1 MVFYN
6 TEEERYFSVQ
16 MQFSNNM
23 GEVSSQLLFFLLTD
37 IIKELW
43 EQKEM
48 QIMIVDTIQGM
59 KKIYHTTRHGEEMI
73 VEQLLRIAEDK
84 AYIVYKDGKQAQI

>member
-6 TEEERYFSVQ
+6 TEENRYFSVQ
-16 MQFSNNM
+16 MQFSNDM

-37 IIKELW
+37 VIKELW
-43 EQKEM
+43 EQKELN
-48 QIMIVDTIQGM
+48 IMHISTIQGM
-59 KKIYHTTRHGEEMI
+59 KKIYHTTRNGEEKI
-73 VEQLLRIAEDK
+73 IKQLLRIAEDK